1 MSRLT
6 PKTEVIRQLFA
17 FSGNRCAFPGCTH
30 ELISEKGTFIGQV
43 CHIEAAEKGGERY
56 NENQTD
62 EERRAFSNLLLM
74 CYRHHRETDDVDEFT
89 VVKLKEIKEAHER
102 QFQGRYELPSSFEPK
117 VLHSIQ
123 MQLDQIEAISRETN
137 AVGNRVDDKADEMLR
152 LLYSTSNNDEAL
164 HTSYLE
170 AVKKIREQ
178 GKIKTAID
186 LLLAFKAKHWPNLNP
201 ERKYKVTANLG
212 LLYLE
217 LQDKSKAAKY
227 LISIKEIPFK
237 SGDSLANLC
246 LGYALSGNGEDFD
259 ASFKE
264 AIQTDEENVN
274 LWVAYIERFRT
285 HKNADE
291 IVNELPSSVKKS
303 LPGMF
308 AMANL
313 LVAEERKE
321 EAISLL
327 EESLQ
332 HQDAKPERESDT
344 KSFLAAV
351 IMKDIVDPFK
361 FLHKNYTVDELE
373 VLGKARK
380 YLDEAWD
387 AVRDT
392 ELASIKWATILNR
405 GVVNKLTG
413 NKNQALLDFQKA
425 FELSGEFL
433 PFKNLLVMRIES
445 DELDE
450 AKRMLSLPLFQREL
464 TSDEKFE
471 LQTFQARLIFLS
483 GNAKEAVQKM
493 AALIEEGNG
502 DKHIEIITH
511 ILAICFEDNQLEE
524 AAIWC
529 DLLVSRFPDLP
540 TGYVFIG
547 LLCRIHEEAS
557 KALENYDKANSLLVP
572 TTPDHIIYELAT
584 GYQELEKHEEAIP
597 LLEKLANKNI
607 FNNFSKG
614 LIYSY
619 FQYGDLQAALALTDN
634 LYQQN
639 PNQPFLLEI
648 LCNIYQETKHYDKGI
663 QLIETFLK
671 KAVGQQKDFFSFRG
685 ALLYHLKRD
694 SANAS
699 RLGLQVTQPKRM
711 PLKEV
716 FRLAHLLIEAGEKD
730 RGMEIAFEA
739 RSRFYDQSLAHLKYI
754 QCGLRVDK
762 SEENLFPDV
771 VHEDNA
777 VIVQLEGKQLKTFL
791 ITEKEAKGENILRP
805 TDNFAKLL
813 LGKNKGDEIKLDRGF
828 GLNSVAT
835 VVGIMDIYTH
845 AFRESMG
852 FFETRFAGEQ
862 NVGVLHAD
870 PGNPADEMEK
880 VLKST
885 TRDKNEHERQVYEL
899 YRQGKATIGLLA
911 GLFRRNCVMQFF
923 SMVSSPAISVVS
935 FSRNEFPAAQYA
947 LTTNQPLV
955 IDLTALLTLFFIAE
969 QPNILEQI
977 GNQLIV
983 SQSTLDELQG
993 AYEELEYGA
1002 KDGIFSMGY
1011 EEGKMVGHKMEKEV
1025 VRKHREMMKTIIDW
1039 CKLHTL
1045 VTTPTTVIAVKREER
1060 NRASETL
1067 SECFYDA
1074 MLLAAEH
1081 QAAVISDDAIFKLL
1095 VGSQPNSKSF
1105 SSYQLCFLLAGTEKV
1120 SREQFDEF
1128 RMRLVLGN
1136 YVHIPVDSIQLW
1148 KAFDLSGY
1156 QVRNPFSVAVKG
1168 LFMMQP
1174 LPAALN
1180 IAKFLKSLYLETALS
1195 ISREQT
1201 VLYLL
1206 SEISARADFDIL
1218 RSKLIDY
1225 INDQFRLLPEHRKN
1239 LFHLLRA
1246 FD

>member
-6 PKTEVIRQLFA
+6 PKTEVIRHLFA
-17 FSGNRCAFPGCTH
+17 VSGNQCAFPSCAH
-30 ELISEKGTFIGQV
+30 ELISEKGTFVAQI

-56 NENQTD
+56 NKNQTD
-62 EERRAFSNLLLM
+62 EERRAFSNLILM
-74 CYRHHRETDDVDEFT
+74 CYRHHRETDEVDEFT
-89 VVKLKEIKEAHER
+89 AAKLKEIKDAHER
-102 QFQGRYELPSSFEPK
+102 QFQGCYELPSGFEPK
-117 VLHSIQ
+117 VLQSIQ
-123 MQLDQIEAISRETN
+123 IQLDQIEAIGRETN
-137 AVGNRVDDKADEMLR
+137 IVVNRLDDKADETLR
-152 LLYSTSNNDEAL
+152 LLYATSNNDEGL

-170 AVKKIREQ
+170 AIIKLKEQ

-186 LLLAFKAKHWPNLNP
+186 LLLAFKAKHWPNFNP

-217 LQDKSKAAKY
+217 LQNKSKAAKY
-227 LISIKEIPFK
+227 LTSIKEIRFK

-246 LGYALSGNGEDFD
+246 LGYALSGNEENFD
-259 ASFKE
+259 ATFKE

-285 HKNADE
+285 HRKADD
-291 IVNELPSSVKKS
+291 IVSELPLSVKQS

-308 AMANL
+308 AVANL

-321 EAISLL
+321 EAVTLL

-332 HQDAKPERESDT
+332 HKDTKSERESDI
-344 KSFLAAV
+344 KSFLAA
-351 IMKDIVDPFK
+351 IMMKDVIDPFK
-361 FLHKNYTVDELE
+361 FIHKNYSAVELQA
-373 VLGKARK
+373 LGKAKK
-380 YLDEAWD
+380 YLDEAWN

-392 ELASIKWATILNR
+392 ELASIKWATILNG

-413 NKNQALLDFQKA
+413 NKNQALSDFQRA

-433 PFKNLLVMRIES
+433 AFKNLLVMRFEA

-450 AKRMLSLPLFQREL
+450 AERMLSHPLFQREL
-464 TSDEKFE
+464 TSEEEFE
-471 LQTFQARLIFLS
+471 FQTFQARLIFLR
-483 GNAKEAVQKM
+483 GNSKEAVKKM
-493 AALIEEGNG
+493 AMLLEEGNE

-511 ILAICFEDNQLEE
+511 ILAICFEDNQFAEVE
-524 AAIWC
+524 VWC
-529 DLLVSRFPDLP
+529 ELLLSRFPDLP
-540 TGYVFIG
+540 TGYVFKG
-547 LLCRIHEEAS
+547 LLWRSREEAS

-572 TTPDHIIYELAT
+572 TTQDHIIYELAS
-584 GYQELEKHEEAIP
+584 GYQALEKYEVAIP
-597 LLEKLANKNI
+597 LFEKLANKNI

-614 LIYSY
+614 LIYAY

-639 PNQPFLLEI
+639 PKQPFLLEI
-648 LCNIYQETKHYDKGI
+648 LCNIYQEAKHYDKAI
-663 QLIETFLK
+663 QLIETFLQT
-671 KAVGQQKDFFSFRG
+671 ADGQQKDFFSFRG

-694 SANAS
+694 HVNAS
-699 RLGLQVTQPKRM
+699 RLGLQVTQPRRM
-711 PLKEV
+711 PLTEV
-716 FRLAHLLIEAGEKD
+716 FRLGHILIEASEQDK
-730 RGMEIAFEA
+730 GMEIAFEA
-739 RSRFYDQSLAHLKYI
+739 RSRFYDQSSAHLKYI
-754 QCGLRVDK
+754 QCCLRVDK
-762 SEENLFPDV
+762 SEEELFPDV

-777 VIVQLEGKQLKTFL
+777 VIVRLEGKQLKTFL

-805 TDNFAKLL
+805 ADNFAKLL
-813 LGKNKGDEIKLDRGF
+813 LGQNKGDEINLDRGF
-828 GLNSVAT
+828 GLISVAAI
-835 VVGIMDIYTH
+835 VGIIDIYTH
-845 AFRESMG
+845 AFRESLV

-870 PGNPADEMEK
+870 PGNPADEIEK

-885 TRDKNEHERQVYEL
+885 TRDKNEHERQVYEM
-899 YRQGKATIGLLA
+899 YRHGKATIGLMA
-911 GLFRRNCVMQFF
+911 GLFRRNCVTQFF
-923 SMVSSPAISVVS
+923 SMVSSQAISLVS

-947 LTTNQPLV
+947 LTANQPLV
-955 IDLTALLTLFFIAE
+955 IDLTALLTLFFITE

-1011 EEGKMVGHKMEKEV
+1011 EEGQMVGHKTEKEV
-1025 VRKHREMMKTIIDW
+1025 VQKHRDTIKNIINW
-1039 CKLHTL
+1039 CKQHTL
-1045 VTTPTTVIAVKREER
+1045 VTTSTTIIAVKREER

-1067 SECFYDA
+1067 GDCFYDT

-1081 QAAVISDDAIFKLL
+1081 QAAVVSDDAFFKLL

-1105 SSYQLCFLLAGTEKV
+1105 STYQLCFQLAGNEKV
-1120 SREQFDEF
+1120 SREQFDEY
-1128 RMRLVLGN
+1128 RMRLILGN
-1136 YVHIPVDSIQLW
+1136 YVHIPVDSNQLW

-1156 QVRNPFSVAVKG
+1156 QVRKPFSVAVKG
-1168 LFMMQP
+1168 LLIM
-1174 LPAALN
+1174 LPHHATSN
-1180 IAKFLKSLYLETALS
+1180 VAKFFRSLYLETALS
-1195 ISREQT
+1195 VSREQT

-1206 SEISARADFDIL
+1206 SEISARADFSIL
-1218 RSKLIDY
+1218 KPLLIGY
-1225 INDQFRLLPEHRKN
+1225 INDQFRLLPEHRKD
-1239 LFHLLRA
+1239 LFNLLRA